1 MELSAQLEEK
11 ESRMVMRKV
20 LFLPGEDQSQRKQE
34 NECRSGQ
41 GRLVT
46 LSGPEQ
52 VLHFWEVDESRI
64 ERVKTTVL
72 DCIPSAITALT
83 VDVSRNVLF
92 LGSSAGTVHQLHL
105 WSFILDKEV
114 ISKEQLLANV
124 PEEHQEDPGEVVQV
138 AMNPFLD
145 DQVMVAFSQ
154 GFMMLWSTDS
164 RSCLN
169 ILKSSQQLQGVCWR
183 SEDEFFSA
191 QDDGSFTV
199 WDAGD
204 DYDYDYDYH
213 CVGFRERSPDP
224 GGSHSLWA
232 LPMPSYTGALLQ
244 GGGGDAV
251 VHFQVKR
258 GAVQKTVRVCIS

>member
-1 MELSAQLEEK
+1 MLHNLRRGAVSTVGGKGEQNGDAAGALSSRSVKLCLLGKKLE
-11 ESRMVMRKV
+11 
-20 LFLPGEDQSQRKQE
+20 GIGGNKQ
-34 NECRSGQ
+34 CSGQ

-52 VLHFWEVDESRI
+52 VLHFWEVEESRI

-72 DCIPSAITALT
+72 DCIPSSITALT

-114 ISKEQLLANV
+114 ISEEQLLANV
-124 PEEHQEDPGEVVQV
+124 PEEHQENPGEVVQV

-169 ILKSSQQLQGVCWR
+169 ILKSSQKLQGVCWR

-191 QDDGSFTV
+191 HDDGSFTV
-199 WDAGD
+199 WDSENGAQIQAAHTPYGPYPCRAIRQLYCKEAGD
-204 DYDYDYDYH
+204 IRW
-213 CVGFRERSPDP
+213 CIFR
-224 GGSHSLWA
+224 
-232 LPMPSYTGALLQ
+232 
-244 GGGGDAV
+244 
-251 VHFQVKR
+251 
-258 GAVQKTVRVCIS
+258 